1 MDYEAPI
8 AFAHFSDQ
16 WCSGR
21 KSRLSGRLEDFKS
34 ILAEML
40 QENVLEG
47 FTVEGSAEP
56 EDLLPCPVPEAS
68 WHWTCPCTHTLRRQL
83 KLPLRPRRLDH
94 GASWRRR
101 NRRH

>member
-8 AFAHFSDQ
+8 AFAHFSE

-34 ILAEML
+34 ILAEMR

-56 EDLLPCPVPEAS
+56 EDLSYRVASMPGAGGFLALDLSLYSHVEEAIEAA
-68 WHWTCPCTHTLRRQL
+68 
-83 KLPLRPRRLDH
+83 
-94 GASWRRR
+94 ASASPS
-101 NRRH
+101 